1 MRTGPFCVP
10 PTTAQVRGPAVDRS
24 EVRAGRRRTTLALG
38 VLAALAAVAAPTG
51 SVDAGQAS
59 APVAKL
65 ASCHRPADAVDLRN
79 WSLTLPAPHS
89 PVTVKQPQ
97 LATYSAEPFFAVRGC
112 AIQFQT
118 PVNSATTPNSRYPR
132 SELRE
137 MTDGGRRKPAWS
149 SSAGRHELDVDL
161 AFTRLPAGKPHVVG
175 AQVHD
180 GSDDIVTL
188 RLEGSKLWITHRNHS
203 HQTLVTDAYRLG
215 TRLRLAFVVQQ
226 NMVAAFVDG
235 RLVATIDDTFD
246 GGYFKTGAYVQANCS
261 NSLPCS
267 ATNAGAVLV
276 HALAVKHS

>member
-59 APVAKL
+59 APIAKL

-137 MTDGGRRKPAWS
+137 MADGGRRKAAWS
-149 SSAGRHELDVDL
+149 STAGRHELDAEL

-180 GSDDIVTL
+180 ADDDIVTL

-203 HQTLVTDAYRLG
+203 HEVLVTDSYRLG
-215 TRLRLAFVVQQ
+215 PRLRLKFIVQHDEVGVYV
-226 NMVAAFVDG
+226 NG
-235 RLVATIDDTFD
+235 RPVATVSDAVE

-261 NSLPCS
+261 NSSP
-267 ATNAGAVLV
+267 
-276 HALAVKHS
+276 